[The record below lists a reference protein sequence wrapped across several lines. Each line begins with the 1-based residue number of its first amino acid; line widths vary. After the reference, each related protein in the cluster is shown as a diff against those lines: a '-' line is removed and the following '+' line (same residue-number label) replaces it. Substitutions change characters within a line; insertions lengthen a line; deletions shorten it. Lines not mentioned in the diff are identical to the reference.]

1 VTTAAACGA
10 EAQSVRQ
17 EVLKRGEVVRE
28 AIIARFE
35 KAKAEGD
42 LGADVD
48 VEGLTSLLFAMIQGI
63 SVQAGSG
70 ATREQLDRLVKTG
83 LALWPSR

>member
-1 VTTAAACGA
+1 
-10 EAQSVRQ
+10 
-17 EVLKRGEVVRE
+17 
-28 AIIARFE
+28 
-35 KAKAEGD
+35 
-42 LGADVD
+42 
-48 VEGLTSLLFAMIQGI
+48 MIQGI